1 MLHGNDDG
9 GSGSGG
15 GEEDT
20 EDHRKW
26 GRYVRAMVDGG
37 NGKGMGELREGGE
50 DKEIGRW
57 WGMNVDG
64 NVACSCARCVR
75 KGMVW
80 SAGRAIGI
88 SVRAT
93 PPTAH
98 ILWGPPKDQALLG
111 LPSHSM
117 LVDNYPNL

>member
-1 MLHGNDDG
+1 MKIGK
-9 GSGSGG
+9 SVGG
-15 GEEDT
+15 G
-20 EDHRKW
+20 
-26 GRYVRAMVDGG
+26 
-37 NGKGMGELREGGE
+37 
-50 DKEIGRW
+50 
-57 WGMNVDG
+57 GMNVDG

-98 ILWGPPKDQALLG
+98 ILWGPPKDQALSG
-111 LPSHSM
+111 FKLPSHSM
-117 LVDNYPNL
+117 LVDLISLKSLIPLYGTITIVENRLVNVDSSTFFY